1 MSRRPLSQ
9 LLDGPEP
16 APTREQL
23 RAGIDALLALCEAI
37 RSLGS
42 VPSGVLYAHVMGV
55 MSIDAYASAVA
66 TMKSTAMT
74 KSSRTF
80 FLSSPVYCLLARATR
95 SPPPARIIAM
105 MKMKS

>member
-66 TMKSTAMT
+66 TMKGAGLVAEEGHVLRWTGP
-74 KSSRTF
+74 TF
-80 FLSSPVYCLLARATR
+80 DADGTR
-95 SPPPARIIAM
+95 VP
-105 MKMKS
+105 

>member
-55 MSIDAYASAVA
+55 MSIDANASAVA
-66 TMKSTAMT
+66 TMKGAGLVAEEGHVLRWTGP
-74 KSSRTF
+74 TF
-80 FLSSPVYCLLARATR
+80 DADGKRVP
-95 SPPPARIIAM
+95 
-105 MKMKS
+105 